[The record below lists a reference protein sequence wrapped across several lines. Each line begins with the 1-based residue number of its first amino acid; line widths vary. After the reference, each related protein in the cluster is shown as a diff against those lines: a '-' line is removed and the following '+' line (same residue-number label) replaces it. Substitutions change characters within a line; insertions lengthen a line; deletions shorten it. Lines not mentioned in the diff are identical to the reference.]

1 MNLRQNAA
9 ALLGALLF
17 SGLAFATPVGSG
29 SFNLAGTVMGST
41 SGLNFYLNTFGD
53 QKAVTVNPSVGAFA
67 GLSAATVE
75 TVQNLT
81 VGNGVTPP
89 NFNFPNWIQ
98 LTDGINLNATQIAI
112 NTTIPVCAGTAFDN
126 PAAALGCRPNAT
138 SPVVLLQKG
147 DQVGNPN
154 GVSASL
160 IINGFAH
167 FAGDT
172 DLTPFIGTLNAADS
186 DFTTVSALVA
196 AYNANGGV
204 PAVGYQASFTTLAVP
219 EPMTMA
225 FLGLGLLGI
234 GIFRRTRSNSRA

>member
-17 SGLAFATPVGSG
+17 SGLAVATPVGAG
-29 SFNLAGTVMGST
+29 SFNLAGTVMGTT

-53 QKAVTVNPSVGAFA
+53 EKGVSVNPSLGAFS

-75 TVQNLT
+75 TVRDLT
-81 VGNGVTPP
+81 VANGVTPP

-98 LTDGINLNATQIAI
+98 LSNGINLNATQIAI
-112 NTTIPVCAGTAFDN
+112 NTAIPVCAGTAFDN
-126 PAAALGCRPNAT
+126 PLAALGCRPNAT
-138 SPVVLLQKG
+138 SPVVFLQKG
-147 DQVGNPN
+147 DQAGNPN

-167 FAGDT
+167 FAGDM

-196 AYNANGGV
+196 AFNANGGV
-204 PAVGYQASFTTLAVP
+204 PAVGYQASFTTMAVP

-234 GIFRRTRSNSRA
+234 GIFRRTHSNS